1 MAAFASAELPLPRGE
16 RALTAGFADDC
27 THDSAVTEKTAW
39 GYDGY
44 GQCSRQPAL
53 AAGETFSSISAGGS
67 HSLALTSTVLK
78 VPHDD
83 GNVKVP
89 AEVAYGECPWMEVRS
104 RLHVS

>member
-1 MAAFASAELPLPRGE
+1 MEHTDCISAGAAHGL
-16 RALTAGFADDC
+16 ALTSGGRI
-27 THDSAVTEKTAW
+27 VAW
-39 GYDGY
+39 GYDGD
-44 GQCSRQPAL
+44 GRCSRQPAL